1 VRQSCGR
8 CPALQ
13 AEVGR
18 LHGHVAQLERQLDYV
33 RRLFG
38 NLLGAVRATVAFID
52 REQTEP
58 TMPRRNV
65 IPAIAARLTY
75 AVDLAEGKRP

>member
-1 VRQSCGR
+1 VSQSCHR
-8 CPALQ
+8 CATFQ
-13 AEVGR
+13 AENGR
-18 LHGHVAQLERQLDYV
+18 LRGHIAQLERQLDYL

-38 NLLGAVRATVAFID
+38 NLLGAVRATVAFVD

-58 TMPRRNV
+58 TIPRRQV
-65 IPAIAARLTY
+65 IPAVSARLTY